1 MLKQLAT
8 VTIVIFLVS
17 CNPFKQVK
25 IDRNGLRSPLV
36 EFAIADLEK
45 TITDLSIETNIRVSV
60 SLDNSLM
67 NQSYRIAK
75 KENKIEIYGGD
86 YSGIMYG
93 TLRLAEMI
101 SVTGDYSGITDETDS
116 PYIIHRGIKLNIPLD
131 ARTPSYDDTGDAAQ
145 KNIATMWDMQF
156 WKDYLDELARN
167 RYNLLSLWSLHPY
180 PSMVKVPEYPDVALN
195 DVCVYNGEITSMTD
209 MKWKGEDIQNPEKLT
224 VVKTM
229 TINEK
234 IAFWQQVFEYAE
246 NRGIDIY
253 LFHWNV
259 FVMGAEGKHGIEWKQ
274 DSPVTVDYIRKSVKQ
289 FLLTYPTV
297 KGIGVTAGEHVNR
310 NLTGEYGIEN
320 WMWKTY
326 GQGIMDAKAINPK
339 IDVRFIF
346 RRHWSDLDAINEAF
360 KEFDGNMETSFKY
373 SRARMYSSTTPPW
386 FNKMF
391 RETVE
396 KYDVKCWL
404 NLRNDDIFMFRWGN
418 PEYAQEYIKNMPA
431 DLSPGFYMGP
441 DGYVWAREVAEKD
454 GEKPYSLDKHWYRF
468 MIWGR
473 TAYNPNLSPQFYI
486 DKIGTRFR
494 STDPAL
500 LHLTWKATSDIIS
513 WIDKIHFRQNDMQ
526 FAPEGCF
533 DRDKFHDVN
542 VFISTAAMPEQ
553 NVISIA
559 DYAKNPDTVSITPFE
574 VAEYLTEA
582 GNTLLNGAKKLRGSN
597 NPELLKTLTD
607 FEAMGALGNY
617 YAHKVKGAIYLAQFR
632 VNGKTSDKENAVT
645 ELEAALSAWKAYAE
659 AATKNYIPT
668 LLSRTQLLDWN
679 TITKW
684 VEQDIEIAKAAKKG
698 EPVGYGDDNK
708 LWERDERK
716 I

>member
-1 MLKQLAT
+1 MMKPITLLAF
-8 VTIVIFLVS
+8 VLLLAA

-25 IDRNGLRSPLV
+25 IDKNGLRSPQV
-36 EFAIADLEK
+36 EFAIGEFEK
-45 TITDLSIETNIRVSV
+45 TIADLSIETPI
-60 SLDNSLM
+60 SLSLSLNESLM
-67 NQSYRIAK
+67 EQGYQLVK
-75 KENKIEIYGGD
+75 KENKIEISGGD
-86 YSGIMYG
+86 YTGLMYG
-93 TLRLAEMI
+93 MLRLSEMI
-101 SVTGDYSGITDETDS
+101 NTTGDYSGITDESDK
-116 PYIIHRGIKLNIPLD
+116 PYIKHRGIKLNIPLD

-156 WKDYLDELARN
+156 WKDYLDDLARN

-224 VVKTM
+224 VIKTM
-229 TINEK
+229 TIDEK

-246 NRGIDIY
+246 NRGIDVY

-259 FVMGAEGKHGIEWKQ
+259 FVMGAEGKYGIEWKQ

-289 FLLTYPTV
+289 FLLTYPTI
-297 KGIGVTAGEHVNR
+297 KGIGVTAGEHINR
-310 NLTGEYGIEN
+310 NLSGEYGIEN

-326 GQGIMDAKAINPK
+326 GQGIMDAKAENPG

-360 KEFDGNMETSFKY
+360 KDFDGKIETSFKY

-391 RETVE
+391 RGIVE

-418 PEYAQEYIKNMPA
+418 PEYAREYIKNMPV

-441 DGYVWAREVAEKD
+441 DGYVWAREVAEKS
-454 GEKPYSLDKHWYRF
+454 GETPYSLNKHWYRF

-473 TAYNPNLSPQFYI
+473 TAYNPNLPQQFYI
-486 DKIGTRFR
+486 DKIATRFR

-513 WIDKIHFRQNDMQ
+513 WTDKIHFRQNDMQ

-559 DYAKNPDTVSITPFE
+559 DYAKNPDAEGITPFE
-574 VAEYLTEA
+574 VADNLTDA
-582 GNTLLNGAKKLRGSN
+582 GNILRNGAKKLRGSN
-597 NPELLKTLTD
+597 NPELVKTLID
-607 FEAMGALGNY
+607 FEALGALGHY
-617 YAHKVKGAIYLAQFR
+617 YAHKVKGATYLAQFR
-632 VNGKTSDKENAVT
+632 LNGKTSDKENAIA
-645 ELEAALSAWKAYAE
+645 ELEEALTAWKAYAE
-659 AATKNYIPT
+659 AATKNYVPT
-668 LLSRTQLLDWN
+668 LLSRTQKLDWN
-679 TITKW
+679 AITKW
-684 VEQDIEIAKAAKKG
+684 VEQDIEIAKTAKKG